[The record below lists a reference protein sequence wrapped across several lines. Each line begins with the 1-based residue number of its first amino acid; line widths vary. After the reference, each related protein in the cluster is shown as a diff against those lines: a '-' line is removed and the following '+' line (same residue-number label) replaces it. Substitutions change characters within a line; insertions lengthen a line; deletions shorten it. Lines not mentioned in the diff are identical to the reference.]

1 MVLQRIMSNWTPVG
15 KASGFFGSKIDSE
28 SFEQQKPKPLLM
40 SFSLGLIRSFLIG
53 VQGRCRSV
61 LMKCMVMMD
70 KGLEF
75 DQVDRE
81 RNWSS
86 GISLLLT
93 SVNSPPLLS
102 PLSLPF

>member
-81 RNWSS
+81 RNWCLHGKIKLLYSS
-86 GISLLLT
+86 NEKF
-93 SVNSPPLLS
+93 V
-102 PLSLPF
+102 